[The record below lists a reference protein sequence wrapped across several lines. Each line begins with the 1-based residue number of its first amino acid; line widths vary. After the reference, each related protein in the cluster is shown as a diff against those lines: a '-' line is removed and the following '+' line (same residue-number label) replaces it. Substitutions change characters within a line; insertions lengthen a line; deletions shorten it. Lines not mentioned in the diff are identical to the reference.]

1 MKLHFID
8 TYKQNSDMVS
18 YNFSPAQ
25 KVFFSNLSQETIE
38 KLRNIIITHFKSKM
52 SKYQLC
58 QEIFINHI
66 GIDNYLFSDLCYC
79 ESLEDEQD
87 IIYEYFTAFE
97 DLESENQIDNLL
109 NTDYL
114 NSYPELKIKIKD
126 YLIKYQLI

>member
-1 MKLHFID
+1 MRLHFID
-8 TYKQNSDMVS
+8 TYKRNSDMLTYS
-18 YNFSPAQ
+18 FSPAQ
-25 KVFFSNLSQETIE
+25 KVFFTDLSQDKIE
-38 KLRNIIITHFKSKM
+38 KLRNIIISHFRAKRQ
-52 SKYQLC
+52 KYSLVQD
-58 QEIFINHI
+58 IFYNQI

-109 NTDYL
+109 NVDYL